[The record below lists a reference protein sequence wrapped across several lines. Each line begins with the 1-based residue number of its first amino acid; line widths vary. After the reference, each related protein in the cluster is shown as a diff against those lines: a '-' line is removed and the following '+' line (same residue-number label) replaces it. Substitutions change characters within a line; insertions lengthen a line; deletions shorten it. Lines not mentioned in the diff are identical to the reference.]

1 MESIFTNLISKMKS
15 PFEYTSPEAL
25 TAQDIIDLFVPYS
38 GEYYNIPNTGNTFIN
53 GPRGSGKSMIF
64 RYMEPD
70 CQSVVQSKSIKEL
83 DYLAIHIPIKEGQLD
98 KTDLSLLK
106 GKNGEA
112 LLNEHFMV
120 INFGVK
126 IFECLGNIKFEDSP
140 LNKTSIKGFYE
151 NVFLTFLEGSY
162 CSKQFFSEDLF
173 TVKDFF
179 RKMREICSELN
190 RDFTRELINQIFS
203 AQGNHIPYK
212 GPLCLFSGFLF
223 ELLTKLKELPFMPLG
238 PIYLMIDDADN
249 LNEIQTKILNTWVSL
264 RTSKILS
271 FKISTQLRYKTYKT
285 LNNSRIDTPHDYSEI
300 NISDIYTTKKGL
312 YRDRVKEA
320 IERRLKKYNNGEEIQ
335 AESYFPAD
343 EKQESEITTLF
354 EKYKIENGG
363 KKEGYDFA
371 YRYARADFIKNLV
384 GNRNH
389 YSYAGF
395 DSLVNISS
403 GIMRHFIDFSHR
415 MYTTQLSK
423 YTGHVK
429 TISSSVQDDQIKE
442 YSKWFLEENFAKMRD
457 DSENSK
463 EESNDFDKL
472 RNLIEALG
480 QTFHLILIS
489 DAKERRVFSF
499 ALQDDPSIDL
509 KRILKLGVELGY
521 FQKSL
526 IGNKMG
532 TGQAQ
537 LYILNRLL
545 APYFKLDPSSFAG
558 YKFVMCDVLE
568 EAMLKPQTI
577 VGKIK
582 RNGVGSVFDDA
593 QLTLFGDNL

>member
-1 MESIFTNLISKMKS
+1 MKS

-38 GEYYNIPNTGNTFIN
+38 GEYYNIPNIGHTFIN

-70 CQSVVQSKSIKEL
+70 CQAIVQSKNIRDLE
-83 DYLAIHIPIKEGQLD
+83 YLAIHIPIKEGQLD

-106 GKNGEA
+106 GKHGEA

-120 INFGVK
+120 VNFGVK
-126 IFECLGNIKFEDSP
+126 IFECLSNVEFEESSSNQAAVKQYFEEIFIF
-140 LNKTSIKGFYE
+140 LLENSYYSKTYSSENLTSIKDYF
-151 NVFLTFLEGSY
+151 
-162 CSKQFFSEDLF
+162 KKIQ
-173 TVKDFF
+173 
-179 RKMREICSELN
+179 EICSELN
-190 RDFTRELINQIFS
+190 RDFTRELITQIFR
-203 AQGNHIPYK
+203 AEGNHIPYN
-212 GPLCLFSGFLF
+212 GPLCLFMGFLLD
-223 ELLTKLKELPFMPLG
+223 LLKNLKELPFMPSG

-264 RTSKILS
+264 RTSKVLS

-285 LNNSRIDTPHDYSEI
+285 VNNSRIDTPHDYSEI

-312 YRDRVKEA
+312 YKERVKEA
-320 IERRLKKYNNGEEIQ
+320 IERRLRKYNDGEEIK
-335 AESYFPAD
+335 ADSYFPTD
-343 EKQESEITTLF
+343 EKQEQEIADLF
-354 EKYKIENGG
+354 EKYKTENGG

-371 YRYARADFIKNLV
+371 YRYARADFIKKLE

-403 GIMRHFIDFSHR
+403 GVMRHFIDFSHR

-423 YTGHVK
+423 QIGDVK
-429 TISSSVQDDQIKE
+429 VISASVQDEQIKE
-442 YSKWFLEENFAKMRD
+442 YSKWFLEENFAKMRE
-457 DSENSK
+457 DSENSL
-463 EESNDFDKL
+463 EESNDFNKL

-480 QTFHLILIS
+480 QTFHIILTS

-499 ALQDDPSIDL
+499 ALQDDPSNDL

-558 YKFVMCDVLE
+558 YKFVTCGVLE
-568 EAMLKPQTI
+568 DAMMKPNTI

-582 RNGVGSVFDDA
+582 RNGINSVFDEA
-593 QLTLFGDNL
+593 QLTLFNNNYESLN

>member
-1 MESIFTNLISKMKS
+1 MKS

-38 GEYYNIPNTGNTFIN
+38 GEYYNIPNVGHTFIN

-70 CQSVVQSKSIKEL
+70 CQSIVQQKIIKEL

-106 GKNGEA
+106 GKHGEA

-120 INFGVK
+120 INFAVK
-126 IFECLGNIKFEDSP
+126 IFECLSNVKFEESENNQKAIENYFKNSFIPALENSYWPKKYLADN
-140 LNKTSIKGFYE
+140 LTSINDYFKRI
-151 NVFLTFLEGSY
+151 
-162 CSKQFFSEDLF
+162 K
-173 TVKDFF
+173 
-179 RKMREICSELN
+179 EICSELN
-190 RDFTRELINQIFS
+190 REFTRDLITQIFR
-203 AQGNHIPYK
+203 AEGNHIPYS
-212 GPLCLFSGFLF
+212 GPLCLFMGFLF
-223 ELLTKLKELPFMPLG
+223 DLLKSLKELPFMPSG

-249 LNEIQTKILNTWVSL
+249 LNEIQTKTLNTWVSL
-264 RTSKILS
+264 RTSKVLS

-285 LNNSRIDTPHDYSEI
+285 VNNSRIDTPHDYSEI

-312 YRDRVKEA
+312 YRDRVKDA
-320 IERRLKKYNNGEEIQ
+320 IERRLKKYNDGEEIK
-335 AESYFPAD
+335 AESYFPSD
-343 EKQESEITTLF
+343 DKQEKEINKLF
-354 EKYKIENGG
+354 EKYKTENGG
-363 KKEGYDFA
+363 EKKGYDFA
-371 YRYARADFIKNLV
+371 YRYARADFIKRLV

-403 GIMRHFIDFSHR
+403 GVMRHFIDFSHR

-423 YTGHVK
+423 QSTNIKV
-429 TISSSVQDDQIKE
+429 ISSSVQDDQIKE
-442 YSKWFLEENFAKMRD
+442 YSKWFLEENFAKMRE
-457 DSENSK
+457 DSENSQQ
-463 EESNDFDKL
+463 ESNDFNKL

-480 QTFHLILIS
+480 QTFHLILVS

-499 ALQDDPSIDL
+499 ALQDDPSDEL

-558 YKFVMCDVLE
+558 YKFVTCDVLE
-568 EAMLKPQTI
+568 EAMMKPNTI
-577 VGKIK
+577 VGRIK
-582 RNGVGSVFDDA
+582 RNGIDSVFDEA
-593 QLTLFGDNL
+593 QLTLFNENYESLN

>member
-1 MESIFTNLISKMKS
+1 MKS

-25 TAQDIIDLFVPYS
+25 PAQDIIDLFVTYS
-38 GEYYNIPNTGNTFIN
+38 GEYYNVPNTGHTFIN

-70 CQSVVQSKSIKEL
+70 CQSIVQEKKIEDL

-106 GKNGEA
+106 DKHGES

-120 INFGVK
+120 INFAIK
-126 IFECLGNIKFEDSP
+126 IFDCLSNVNFENSNENFIS
-140 LNKTSIKGFYE
+140 LKLFFENTFVSTLKKSFWNKDVNTEDVKSIKDY
-151 NVFLTFLEGSY
+151 
-162 CSKQFFSEDLF
+162 FSLI
-173 TVKDFF
+173 K
-179 RKMREICSELN
+179 EICSDLN
-190 RDFTRELINQIFS
+190 RDFTRTLIVQIFY
-203 AQGNHIPYK
+203 AEGNHIPYN
-212 GPLCLFSGFLF
+212 GPLCLFMGFLF
-223 ELLTKLKELPFMPLG
+223 DILKGLKNLPFMPKG
-238 PIYLMIDDADN
+238 PLFLMVDDADN

-264 RTSKILS
+264 RTSKVLS

-285 LNNSRIDTPHDYSEI
+285 INNSRIDTPHDYSEI

-312 YRDRVKEA
+312 YKERIKEA
-320 IERRLKKYNNGEEIQ
+320 IERRLKKYNSGETIK
-335 AESYFPAD
+335 AEEYFPTD
-343 EKQESEITTLF
+343 EKQEIDVAKLF
-354 EKYKIENGG
+354 EKYKSENGG
-363 KKEGYDFA
+363 EKKGYDFA
-371 YRYARADFIKNLV
+371 YRYARADFIKNLE

-403 GIMRHFIDFSHR
+403 GVMRHFIDFSHR

-423 YTGHVK
+423 QQTEVK
-429 TISSSVQDDQIKE
+429 CISSFVQDDQIKE
-442 YSKWFLEENFAKMRD
+442 YSKWFLEDNFDKIRE
-457 DSENSK
+457 DSENTPQ
-463 EESNDFDKL
+463 EFDDFNKL

-489 DAKERRVFSF
+489 NAKERRVFSF
-499 ALQDDPSIDL
+499 ALQDDPGTDL

-558 YKFVMCDVLE
+558 YKFVTCNVLE
-568 EAMLKPQTI
+568 EAMMKPNKI
-577 VGKIK
+577 VGRIK
-582 RNGVGSVFDDA
+582 RNGVNSVFDEA
-593 QLTLFGDNL
+593 QLTLFNE